1 METMDKALAHF
12 SEKPWSEYTKADYTP
27 EQWHRACL
35 IHLHDGAPTSKD
47 QCKIPV
53 RTPTGVISKPGV
65 HAAAAALAGARGGV
79 NASDEQKSKAKKA
92 LLRYY
97 TSFGDTPP
105 ESLKHEGL
113 AKVGDFTDTVEPE
126 ADDDLLD
133 EAEEMADHILMHYGI
148 KGMKWGVRSRVSQA
162 KAHAKKELAERSSTE
177 TTIRAK
183 PGQMVRVVGG
193 NKRGPHVDAVNARVS
208 EQVAKRSTLDA
219 LSNKDLQHLVN
230 RMNLEAQYR
239 NLAVKE
245 TRKSAAQKWT
255 ERLISEKGDVVYSRL
270 GAHAVLGRKVVEGA
284 LKGTNKAMSGGIV
297 SDKNKKKD

>member
-1 METMDKALAHF
+1 MTTTLIHV

-35 IHLHDGAPTSKD
+35 IHLHEGSSAPKG
-47 QCKIPV
+47 QCKLPV
-53 RTPTGVISKPGV
+53 RTPGGALSRPGV

-79 NASDEQKSKAKKA
+79 DAPDAEKSKAKSS
-92 LLRYY
+92 LIRLYNEL
-97 TSFGDTPP
+97 GDDPP
-105 ESLKHEGL
+105 PSLKHSEGEGMTDLIEQSPIDVDNVDDFL
-113 AKVGDFTDTVEPE
+113 A
-126 ADDDLLD
+126 
-133 EAEEMADHILMHYGI
+133 HYGVP
-148 KGMKWGVRSRVSQA
+148 GMKWGVRKRASEAIGEA
-162 KAHAKKELAERSSTE
+162 KARVKKEVAERSSTE
-177 TTIRAK
+177 TTVRAK

-193 NKRGPHVDAVNARVS
+193 NKRGPHADAVNARVS

-245 TRKSAAQKWT
+245 TRKSAVQKWV
-255 ERLISEKGDVVYSRL
+255 EKIFSEKAEVLYPKL
-270 GAHAVLGRKVVEGA
+270 GPHAAIGRTVVEA
-284 LKGTNKAMSGGIV
+284 AMKGTNKAMSGGIV